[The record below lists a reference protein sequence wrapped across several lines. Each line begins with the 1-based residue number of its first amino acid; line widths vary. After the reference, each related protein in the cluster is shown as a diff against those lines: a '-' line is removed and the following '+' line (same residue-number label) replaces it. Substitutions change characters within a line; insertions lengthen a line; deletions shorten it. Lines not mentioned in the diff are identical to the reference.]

1 MFNSPTIRNILL
13 TLTLF
18 VACTIPLEAREP
30 IYVVNGTIVESIK
43 DIPQEDIESIDVL
56 PADENTIAEWGAE
69 ASNGVILVTLRH
81 DTPARFEHNDTHN
94 YTDYLATTVKWS
106 STMPAERVS
115 LRIVVKADGRAE
127 ISEVLDSTSRQ
138 FLKRVMRA
146 IDSSPL
152 WTPALR
158 DGKPVDSL
166 HLVNLKLP
174 VGKEL
179 PIEQGII
186 LL

>member
-1 MFNSPTIRNILL
+1 MNHTPIIRLFLL
-13 TLTLF
+13 TLTLL
-18 VACTIPLEAREP
+18 VASALPLEAREP

-43 DIPQEDIESIDVL
+43 SIPQEDIESIDVL
-56 PADENTIAEWGAE
+56 PADETTIAEWGTE
-69 ASNGVILVTLRH
+69 ASNGVIIVTLRY
-81 DTPARFEHNDTHN
+81 DTPARFEHNDTN
-94 YTDYLATTVKWS
+94 NFTDYLATTVKWS
-106 STMPAERVS
+106 ATMPAERVS
-115 LRIVVKADGRAE
+115 LRIVVKSDGRAE

-146 IDSSPL
+146 IDSAPL

-158 DGKPVDSL
+158 EGQPVESQ

-179 PIEQGII
+179 PVEQGII
-186 LL
+186 IL